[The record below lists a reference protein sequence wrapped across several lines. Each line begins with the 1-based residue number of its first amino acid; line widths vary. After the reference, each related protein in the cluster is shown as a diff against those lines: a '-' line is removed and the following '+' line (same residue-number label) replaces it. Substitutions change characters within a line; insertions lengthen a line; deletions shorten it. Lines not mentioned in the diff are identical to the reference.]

1 MNERL
6 TSMSIALV
14 SNFTL
19 VISAMLVYVLLL
31 DGRFSPKSKRYQIL
45 IGLSFGV
52 LCFISMHAPIPVRE
66 GVIIDAKY
74 PLVGIATIFAGPFA
88 GMIALILAASYR
100 AYMGGIGV
108 YAAVPTLLFVW
119 GLAISLRKGFTQG
132 GPVPQRFWKF
142 LIFGVII
149 WIFQVVG
156 GLVFL
161 FFLPLDEVGPLLV
174 DRSIP
179 AMMVYPPMTV
189 LLGLSLDFV
198 ESRHRLRQAKLED
211 EARFRMV
218 FESSPLPMA
227 ILNTETWDLKQSN
240 AVFQE
245 EFGQSFVVQQKE
257 LFQRAKNSLVG
268 LGTPAFREECQ
279 YHHGK
284 SLRHISVLVGVVVIE
299 GNDCLLV
306 HLVDRTRDVLAEQ
319 VRQRL
324 LLNLE
329 RKNKEIQDLNFALHH
344 DLRTPLVS
352 ILAFV
357 GELRERIQQD
367 DKQGALDDLGRVEE
381 ASQKLSR
388 LVMGI
393 SQLNESMKRS
403 NQESECD
410 FEPLVKGLAQRIFL
424 PNSKLVLEGE
434 IIRLPLDERIL
445 ENLLSPIFENAMQF
459 AVPGKGLVVHAG
471 TKLER
476 NAVHIWVRD
485 NGKGMETKFLERVF
499 SLFEKLDSKSSGI
512 GLGLTLVRRMSESL
526 GGKAWLESEGIGKGC
541 TAHITIPRKEAIFP

>member
-1 MNERL
+1 
-6 TSMSIALV
+6 MSIALV

-31 DGRFSPKSKRYQIL
+31 DGRFSPKSKQYQVL
-45 IGLSFGV
+45 IGLSFGL

-74 PLVGIATIFAGPFA
+74 PLVGIATLFAGPIA
-88 GMIALILAASYR
+88 GLIALVLAASYR
-100 AYMGGIGV
+100 IYMGGIGV
-108 YAAVPTLLFVW
+108 YAALPTLLFVW
-119 GLAISLRKGFTQG
+119 GLALSLRKGFAHG
-132 GPVPQRFWKF
+132 GTVPQRFWKF
-142 LIFGVII
+142 LIFGIII

-198 ESRHRLRQAKLED
+198 ESRHRLRLAKLED
-211 EARFRMV
+211 EARFRVV

-227 ILNTETWDLKQSN
+227 TVSAENWSLKQSN

-245 EFGQSFVVQQKE
+245 EYGMSFLVEHKE
-257 LFQRAKNSLVG
+257 LFQRAKHSLVA
-268 LGTPAFREECQ
+268 LRASSFREECQ
-279 YHHGK
+279 FHHGK
-284 SLRHISVLVGVVVIE
+284 SLRHLSVLVSVVAIE
-299 GNDCLLV
+299 GDDCLLV

-329 RKNKEIQDLNFALHH
+329 QKNKEMQDLNFALHH

-357 GELRERIQQD
+357 GELRERILQD
-367 DKQGALDDLGRVEE
+367 DRQGALDDLARVEE
-381 ASQKLSR
+381 ASQKLSK
-388 LVMGI
+388 LVIGI
-393 SQLNESMKRS
+393 SQLNESMKQS
-403 NQESECD
+403 NQGAECE
-410 FEPLVKGLAQRIFL
+410 FEPLVKNLGHRIFL
-424 PNSKLVLEGE
+424 PGSQMIMEGE
-434 IIRLPLDERIL
+434 EVRIPLDERIL
-445 ENLLSPIFENAMQF
+445 ENLLSPILENAMQF

-471 TKLER
+471 TKHEGSI
-476 NAVHIWVRD
+476 VHIWVRD
-485 NGKGMETKFLERVF
+485 NGIGMETRFLERVF
-499 SLFEKLDSKSSGI
+499 SLFEKLDSKSTGI
-512 GLGLTLVRRMSESL
+512 GLGLTLVRRMTESL
-526 GGKAWLESEGIGKGC
+526 GGKTWLESEGIGKGC
-541 TAHITIPRKEAIFP
+541 TAHITIPNKEAIFP